1 MPPEPLVPSSSLRP
15 LLTLVTAVAFLVMGM
30 VAIAWVV
37 RLESAQWLAASLATA
52 AMGAATVR
60 LATASPLPP
69 GASVGRTVGW
79 SLVLGLANV
88 PVSFLAASLVAEP
101 NFFVIP
107 LAAFATVFGAPFG
120 LVLGLLFG
128 LALSTPVVAFMRAWQ
143 QPSPEANDDA
153 VVVYGLWLAVV
164 AGLSALLASPMLEPA
179 FPLWSGPLAPWRSS
193 VPHAIAW
200 ILGGLGLTLAAAAWL
215 RRMARRRFVA
225 RVRRGRVPAWRV
237 ATAPEERSELERLP
251 CMGATMIDCDHVLVR
266 CEATGESAYRRA
278 ATEWPTAWVP
288 RPWIGP
294 KGANDRRSGELPL
307 GRPTI

>member
-107 LAAFATVFGAPFG
+107 LAAFATVLPIPAPARASRTDG
-120 LVLGLLFG
+120 CTMRLHASLM
-128 LALSTPVVAFMRAWQ
+128 AAARRCESRVV
-143 QPSPEANDDA
+143 PS
-153 VVVYGLWLAVV
+153 
-164 AGLSALLASPMLEPA
+164 
-179 FPLWSGPLAPWRSS
+179 
-193 VPHAIAW
+193 IAW
-200 ILGGLGLTLAAAAWL
+200 
-215 RRMARRRFVA
+215 
-225 RVRRGRVPAWRV
+225 
-237 ATAPEERSELERLP
+237 
-251 CMGATMIDCDHVLVR
+251 
-266 CEATGESAYRRA
+266 
-278 ATEWPTAWVP
+278 
-288 RPWIGP
+288 
-294 KGANDRRSGELPL
+294 K
-307 GRPTI
+307 PTISIA